1 VGRALTV
8 ARLRVAPARQAEYLA
23 ALAELEALGRA
34 RGRHLWVFRSG
45 NDPDLFLE
53 FSESGA
59 GGGIT
64 APSLQAAG
72 REAVLE
78 ARLRELGARESSPD
92 ELWHELPLPAHA
104 T

>member
-23 ALAELEALGRA
+23 VLAELEAIGRP
-34 RGRHLWVFRSG
+34 RGRLLWVFRCG

-59 GGGIT
+59 VEDHRAVT
-64 APSLQAAG
+64 LAAG
-72 REAVLE
+72 REAALE
-78 ARLRELGARESSPD
+78 SRLRELAERESTPE
-92 ELWHELPLPAHA
+92 ELWHELPLPVHA
-104 T
+104 C

>member
-1 VGRALTV
+1 MARALTV

-23 ALAELEALGRA
+23 VLAELEALGRA

-45 NDPDLFLE
+45 SDPDLFLE

-59 GGGIT
+59 VEHHR
-64 APSLQAAG
+64 AVALAAG

-78 ARLRELGARESSPD
+78 ARLRELGEHEPPVN
-92 ELWHELPLPAHA
+92 ELWHEVPLPAHA

>member
-8 ARLRVAPARQAEYLA
+8 TRLRVAPARQAEYLA
-23 ALAELEALGRA
+23 VLAELEALGRA
-34 RGRHLWVFRSG
+34 RGRHLWVFRNGS
-45 NDPDLFLE
+45 DPDLFLE

-59 GGGIT
+59 VEHHR
-64 APSLQAAG
+64 AVALAAG

-78 ARLRELGARESSPD
+78 ARLRELGERESPPH
-92 ELWHELPLPAHA
+92 ELWHEMPLPAHA

>member
-1 VGRALTV
+1 MGRALTV

-59 GGGIT
+59 VEDHRAV
-64 APSLQAAG
+64 APAAG

-78 ARLRELGARESSPD
+78 ARLRELGARESSPE

>member
-8 ARLRVAPARQAEYLA
+8 ARLRVAPAQQAEYLSV
-23 ALAELEALGRA
+23 LGELEALGRA

-45 NDPDLFLE
+45 SHPDVFLE

-59 GGGIT
+59 AEQHRT
-64 APSLQAAG
+64 VTPVAG
-72 REAVLE
+72 RELALE
-78 ARLRELGARESSPD
+78 ARLRELAVRDASAT
-92 ELWHELPLPAHA
+92 ELWHELSLPPHI

>member
-23 ALAELEALGRA
+23 VLAELEAIGRP
-34 RGRHLWVFRSG
+34 RGRHLWLFRSS

-59 GGGIT
+59 VEHHRAVT
-64 APSLQAAG
+64 LAAG
-72 REAVLE
+72 REAALE
-78 ARLRELGARESSPD
+78 SRLRELAERESTPE
-92 ELWHELPLPAHA
+92 ELWHELPLPVHA
-104 T
+104 S

>member
-1 VGRALTV
+1 MGRALTV

-23 ALAELEALGRA
+23 VLAELEALGRPQ
-34 RGRHLWVFRSG
+34 GRHLWVFQSG
-45 NDPDLFLE
+45 TDPDLFLE

-59 GGGIT
+59 VEHHR
-64 APSLQAAG
+64 AVALAAG

-78 ARLRELGARESSPD
+78 ARLRELGERESSPD
-92 ELWHELPLPAHA
+92 ELWHELPLPVPA